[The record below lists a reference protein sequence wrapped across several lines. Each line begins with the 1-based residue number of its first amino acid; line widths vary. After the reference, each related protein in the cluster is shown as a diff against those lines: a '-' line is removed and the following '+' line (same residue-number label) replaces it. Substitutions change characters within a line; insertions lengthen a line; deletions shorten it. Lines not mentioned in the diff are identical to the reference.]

1 MTEDQRMAGFEAR
14 LEQIDQHGTRGME
27 GVRAQLGQVQR
38 DLGKM
43 ESSVDRIETAVQT
56 MQLEMARTR
65 PGLGA
70 WVRDLALIAPMY
82 ALVVDLIVRGIH

>member
-1 MTEDQRMAGFEAR
+1 MTDEQRFTGLEAR
-14 LEQIDQHGTRGME
+14 IDSIDQHGTRGME
-27 GVRAQLGQVQR
+27 GVRAQIGLLQR

-43 ESSVDRIETAVQT
+43 ESSVDRIETAVQS

-65 PGLGA
+65 PGIGA

>member
-1 MTEDQRMAGFEAR
+1 MTDEQRFAGIEAR
-14 LEQIDQHGTRGME
+14 VDSIDKHGTRGME
-27 GVRAQLGQVQR
+27 SVRAQLGQVQR

-43 ESSVDRIETAVQT
+43 ESAVDRIETAVQT
-56 MQLEMARTR
+56 MQLDMARTR

-82 ALVVDLIVRGIH
+82 ALVTDLIIRGIH